1 MTTTSRGLA
10 TAGLA
15 AAFVASAL
23 VGISASG
30 SAAFA
35 DTPQW
40 ERERGIVLECVGD
53 AHGVQVYASLYE
65 NSRYG
70 NTLQVVLGD
79 PDDGNGASKETDQ
92 KFVVDSVV
100 KASIKVN
107 GKRVLIEGVAERHGP
122 RTKVYDEYEDAGYL
136 IKTRGY
142 HRRIV
147 TDMGAR
153 YAGKSV
159 PLACDTAFAYDLEV
173 KKIPIV

>member
-1 MTTTSRGLA
+1 MNTLTNS
-10 TAGLA
+10 GLA
-15 AAFVASAL
+15 AAGLLASAL
-23 VGISASG
+23 VGLAGSG
-30 SAAFA
+30 SAAA

-40 ERERGIVLECVGD
+40 EQERGIVLECTGD

-70 NTLQVVLGD
+70 NTVQAVLGD

-100 KASIKVN
+100 KASVKVD

-153 YAGKSV
+153 YSGRSV

>member
-1 MTTTSRGLA
+1 MNTKTSRGLA
-10 TAGLA
+10 AAGLL
-15 AAFVASAL
+15 VTAL
-23 VGISASG
+23 VGIAGSG
-30 SAAFA
+30 SAAHA

-40 ERERGIVLECVGD
+40 EQERGIVLECTGD

-65 NSRYG
+65 NQRYG

-100 KASIKVN
+100 KASVKVN

-142 HRRIV
+142 HRQIV

-159 PLACDTAFAYDLEV
+159 PLACDTAFFYDLEV

>member
-1 MTTTSRGLA
+1 MNTKSSRGLA
-10 TAGLA
+10 AAGLLA
-15 AAFVASAL
+15 TAL
-23 VGISASG
+23 VGIAGSG
-30 SAAFA
+30 SAAHA

-40 ERERGIVLECVGD
+40 EKERGIVLECTGD
-53 AHGVQVYASLYE
+53 AHGVQVYASLDE
-65 NSRYG
+65 NQRYG

-100 KASIKVN
+100 KASVKVN

-142 HRRIV
+142 HRQIV

-159 PLACDTAFAYDLEV
+159 PLACDTAFFYDLEV
-173 KKIPIV
+173 KKIPIA